1 MVKAKRVYDESS
13 PGDGLR
19 VLTMRLW
26 PRGIAKARV
35 DVWLKDLGAE
45 LSNLRAYKAGTIDWP
60 EMARRYRAG
69 LAEPAAA
76 AALARLQALA
86 RTQTVTVM
94 CGCEDE
100 ARCHRGI
107 LKEILAGERTA
118 RRPARGP
125 AA

>member
-1 MVKAKRVYDESS
+1 VVKAKRVYDEPS
-13 PGDGLR
+13 PADGLR

-45 LSNLRAYKAGTIDWP
+45 LSNLRAHKAGAIDWP

-76 AALARLQALA
+76 EALEALKALARE
-86 RTQTVTVM
+86 QTVTVM

-107 LKEILAGERTA
+107 LKQILGAA
-118 RRPARGP
+118 RASTPARRGP